1 MKGKK
6 ASKDAKDA
14 EEKNEKARA
23 TLDEKLNQAH
33 EEADK
38 QTKAL
43 EKAMADAQAHH
54 AKEDAALA
62 ELASLNKQQGQK
74 QQKQKVDDDDDDD
87 DDDLPSWAKDK
98 AGKQQYDKDL
108 PTWAQANADA
118 TVQAERDTALAELD
132 TLKNQQK
139 ASSISFSSLSESQKA
154 AENKIRELNGALAA
168 AKIHEEE
175 VVARTIRELKEKD
188 MAELLVRYVNREFC
202 MGYIFIVCLGLW
214 LFLYYFVA
222 IFHIEWCIR
231 KHQSPSIMLC
241 NNNSIAQHHHTNNN
255 PSIKFQPFNKQINW
269 HRRSNKRLIRS

>member
-23 TLDEKLNQAH
+23 TLDEKLNRAH

-62 ELASLNKQQGQK
+62 EL
-74 QQKQKVDDDDDDD
+74 
-87 DDDLPSWAKDK
+87 
-98 AGKQQYDKDL
+98 
-108 PTWAQANADA
+108 
-118 TVQAERDTALAELD
+118 EI
-132 TLKNQQK
+132 LKNQQK
-139 ASSISFSSLSESQKA
+139 ASAADRRMSSISLSESQQA

-175 VVARTIRELKEKD
+175 VVARD
-188 MAELLVRYVNREFC
+188 MAELQKKQNEMLSKQIEIDSKLSATEKAAAEKEKVMAEKLAAAKAAEAQAKADMVTLAKQVSLISLRFR
-202 MGYIFIVCLGLW
+202 GLI
-214 LFLYYFVA
+214 LYTGGVF
-222 IFHIEWCIR
+222 FHLELYMRQLWC
-231 KHQSPSIMLC
+231 SSIIIC
-241 NNNSIAQHHHTNNN
+241 NITSIAYNHHTDIYPLLNHMN
-255 PSIKFQPFNKQINW
+255 I
-269 HRRSNKRLIRS
+269 